1 MKSVTDDKP
10 LVSIIMNCFNGK
22 QYLEEAL
29 KSVLD
34 QTYENWELI
43 FWDNKSEDESSD
55 IFKKFKDNR
64 FKYFLSDRHTT
75 LCKARNLAIE
85 KTKGDFLAFI
95 DTDDMWL
102 PNKLEK
108 QIPLFKDNSVGLVYG
123 NYWLFN
129 KKNIIK
135 KKIFS
140 KQKLE
145 KGKITEWLLKNYRV
159 GILTILIRKKFIENS
174 NEVFNLKYDLSSDF
188 DFVIKFST
196 DYKFDCVQEPVA
208 IYRQHEK
215 QLSKNSLNQLIE
227 EFRDWFLEVKTN
239 PKINFFNLKFVE
251 NRIRYME
258 IVKLIYEKQWSKS
271 FLMIKNY
278 PFSLNKIKLII
289 ILIFPKKLLKFF
301 REYN

>member
-10 LVSIIMNCFNGK
+10 LVSIIMNCFNGE

-43 FWDNKSEDESSD
+43 FWDNRSEDESSD

-129 KKNIIK
+129 KKNIIYVSR
-135 KKIFS
+135 I
-140 KQKLE
+140 
-145 KGKITEWLLKNYRV
+145 Y
-159 GILTILIRKKFIENS
+159 IEC
-174 NEVFNLKYDLSSDF
+174 EG
-188 DFVIKFST
+188 
-196 DYKFDCVQEPVA
+196 Q
-208 IYRQHEK
+208 
-215 QLSKNSLNQLIE
+215 
-227 EFRDWFLEVKTN
+227 
-239 PKINFFNLKFVE
+239 
-251 NRIRYME
+251 
-258 IVKLIYEKQWSKS
+258 
-271 FLMIKNY
+271 
-278 PFSLNKIKLII
+278 
-289 ILIFPKKLLKFF
+289 
-301 REYN
+301 

>member
-227 EFRDWFLEVKTN
+227 EFRDWFLEVRTN